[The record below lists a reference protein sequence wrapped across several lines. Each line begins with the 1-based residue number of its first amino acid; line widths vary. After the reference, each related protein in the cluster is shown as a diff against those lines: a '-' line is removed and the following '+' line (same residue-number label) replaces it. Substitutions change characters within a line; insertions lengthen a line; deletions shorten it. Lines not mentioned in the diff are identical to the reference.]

1 MLTHSPISG
10 DSGTSGPQAAPGPL
24 GQSESPWAW
33 PGGAG
38 FSGHLGEQTLPG
50 PRPLC
55 PPANW
60 PNTQVTRRAG
70 QGLGS
75 PCRQRRLQQARGW
88 TGPSGS
94 AQGRGCRIHPPTPH
108 PCMLG
113 LQPGGAEKGTPQ
125 STVCPLPTLRLPDA
139 TLVVGQAQPGSP
151 SRETGPRPGAMRP
164 SLPGVSEGSPGPL
177 HPCRQPP
184 AQKHTSGL
192 RSSLTVEGTSLLL
205 LRGTCRPICP
215 GWPHPSLSLQGTWGM
230 AAWGGWWLKVSEGEK
245 WVAVS
250 PTAGSHS
257 AGEGGP
263 PCHPT
268 DPEPL
273 QGPGPRPGCGGSGHW
288 PCLGLALQP
297 RGE

>member
-1 MLTHSPISG
+1 MAWTYHGRLRMLTHSPISG

-33 PGGAG
+33 LGGAG

-50 PRPLC
+50 PRPLR

-88 TGPSGS
+88 TGPCGS
-94 AQGRGCRIHPPTPH
+94 AQGRVCRIHPRA
-108 PCMLG
+108 CMLG
-113 LQPGGAEKGTPQ
+113 LQPGGAEKGTPR

-164 SLPGVSEGSPGPL
+164 SLPGVSAGSPGPL

-192 RSSLTVEGTSLLL
+192 R
-205 LRGTCRPICP
+205 P
-215 GWPHPSLSLQGTWGM
+215 GED
-230 AAWGGWWLKVSEGEK
+230 AWGE
-245 WVAVS
+245 
-250 PTAGSHS
+250 
-257 AGEGGP
+257 
-263 PCHPT
+263 
-268 DPEPL
+268 
-273 QGPGPRPGCGGSGHW
+273 
-288 PCLGLALQP
+288 P
-297 RGE
+297 RGQPGASCHSPCPL